1 MELTMPEPVEDDS
14 ADIAVVEV
22 IMREWL
28 GDAVEIVPAEDL
40 ADCAGEIVETLKL
53 RHEPEEV

>member
-1 MELTMPEPVEDDS
+1 MPEPVEDDS